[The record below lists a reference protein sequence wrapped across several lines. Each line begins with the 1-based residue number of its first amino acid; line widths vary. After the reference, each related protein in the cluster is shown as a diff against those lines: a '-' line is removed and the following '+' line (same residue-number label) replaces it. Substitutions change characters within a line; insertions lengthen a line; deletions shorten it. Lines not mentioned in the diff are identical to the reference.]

1 MLIDEG
7 HQVDVAFNIEQEVNS
22 EIYDMGC
29 KKHQLPLQRSP
40 LKKDNFRAYKMLKS
54 IIISEG
60 YDLVHTHTPVASAV
74 VRLVCR
80 NLNNVRV
87 FYTAHGF
94 HFFKGASLINWI
106 VYYPIEKWLA
116 KYTDTLITINKEDY
130 KIAQNKLKPNKVE
143 YIQGIGIDIKRYSN
157 LNINKSL
164 KRKEIGVP
172 VDSLLILSIGEL
184 NKNKNHE
191 IVIRALA
198 EINDKKI
205 HYVICGKGHLKEHL
219 NNLSLSLGLEKNVHI
234 LGYREDIAEICNI
247 ADIFIFPSFRE
258 GLPVALME
266 AMATGLPVICSKIRG
281 NVDLIENNVN
291 GFTFETDDIATLVS
305 SIFYYEKN
313 KNIVDKFS
321 ENSKSVINDFSLS
334 NVINQLRN
342 IYKNFLE
349 DYS

>member
-1 MLIDEG
+1 
-7 HQVDVAFNIEQEVNS
+7 
-22 EIYDMGC
+22 
-29 KKHQLPLQRSP
+29 
-40 LKKDNFRAYKMLKS
+40 
-54 IIISEG
+54 
-60 YDLVHTHTPVASAV
+60 
-74 VRLVCR
+74 LVCR